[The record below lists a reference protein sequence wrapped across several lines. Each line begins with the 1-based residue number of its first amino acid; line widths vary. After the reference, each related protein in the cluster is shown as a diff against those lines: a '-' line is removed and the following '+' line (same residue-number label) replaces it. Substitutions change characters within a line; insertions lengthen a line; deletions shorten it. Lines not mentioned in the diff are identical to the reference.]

1 MIVYKKVNDPEFERL
16 LNEGTKESF
25 NELREWLIF
34 EENRIAKERKRMEY
48 DEQFFDKKMAILK
61 SGYEQ
66 LEIDKKRLERDRI
79 NFNAEK
85 NAHEKYASHI
95 VYEDMA
101 GTLFAGVNSFL
112 ALKKRYRDLLKI
124 FHPDNMCG
132 DHEMVS
138 LITREYDRLKAEFD
152 SPFRSVN

>member
-66 LEIDKKRLERDRI
+66 LEIAPSRI
-79 NFNAEK
+79 NSQKRCPNSLVS
-85 NAHEKYASHI
+85 ASAI
-95 VYEDMA
+95 RTTSKSLVA
-101 GTLFAGVNSFL
+101 LNS
-112 ALKKRYRDLLKI
+112 ALLLPKEI
-124 FHPDNMCG
+124 SQAAPPM
-132 DHEMVS
+132 S
-138 LITREYDRLKAEFD
+138 TY
-152 SPFRSVN
+152 